1 LKIHHALKET
11 SYLTDAPTIADS
23 PALAITIGNY
33 LLATGARPRQNHF
46 ASIIYNPRPGGHAV
60 HPCGETA
67 MPQASQPS
75 KGKSN
80 TMGDRSPKSN
90 QKKSNQKQAKT
101 SSADQKK
108 KQAAAAK
115 QSAAKKK

>member
-11 SYLTDAPTIADS
+11 SYLTDTLNIAGS
-23 PALAITIGNY
+23 AAIAITIGNY
-33 LLATGARPRQNHF
+33 LSPPARAKNPFASGIYNDRPGRQN
-46 ASIIYNPRPGGHAV
+46 V
-60 HPCGETA
+60 HSCGETA
-67 MPQASQPS
+67 MPQASQLI

-90 QKKSNQKQAKT
+90 QKKSNQKQAKA

-108 KQAAAAK
+108 NQALAAQK
-115 QSAAKKK
+115 SAGKK

>member
-11 SYLTDAPTIADS
+11 SYLTDGFTIADS
-23 PALAITIGNY
+23 GAMATTIGNY
-33 LLATGARPRQNHF
+33 LLPSRRRQNHF
-46 ASIIYNPRPGGHAV
+46 TSVIYNGRSGGQDV
-60 HPCGETA
+60 HCCGETA
-67 MPQASQPS
+67 MPQPSQPG

-90 QKKSNQKQAKT
+90 QKKSNQKQAKA

-108 KQAAAAK
+108 KQAVAD
-115 QSAAKKK
+115 KKTGGKK